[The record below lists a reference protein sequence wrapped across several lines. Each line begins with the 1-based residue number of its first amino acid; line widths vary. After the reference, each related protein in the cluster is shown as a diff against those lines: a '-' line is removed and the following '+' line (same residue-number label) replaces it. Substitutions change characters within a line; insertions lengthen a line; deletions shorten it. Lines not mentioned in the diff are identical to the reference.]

1 MIAHPPVYIFFTL
14 GISGTLGYR
23 ISIGENENLPTTLL
37 RHAYLIQNRLS
48 EQIANAIHE
57 YETDVF
63 FREETIQNGLKKMV
77 FRSFPIFCLNE
88 NLIHVVLFKFHIR
101 PTYQST
107 RYQLTV

>member
-23 ISIGENENLPTTLL
+23 ISIGENENLLTTLL

-63 FREETIQNGLKKMV
+63 SRKET
-77 FRSFPIFCLNE
+77 F
-88 NLIHVVLFKFHIR
+88 
-101 PTYQST
+101 
-107 RYQLTV
+107 